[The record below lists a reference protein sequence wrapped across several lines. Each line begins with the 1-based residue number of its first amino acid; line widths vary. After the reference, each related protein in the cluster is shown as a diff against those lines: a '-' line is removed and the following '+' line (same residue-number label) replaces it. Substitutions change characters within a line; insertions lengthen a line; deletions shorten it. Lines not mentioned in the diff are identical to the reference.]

1 MPLRKTIPATG
12 AAALILLMLC
22 ACAAPASADPLSMN
36 FTEARANVGVQ
47 LSDAALFEAPDVA
60 PLEAQID
67 PGSGSIADGA
77 LQVPQFATHI
87 TAPIDADVTVDFDIG
102 VITGSF
108 TQASGALSLAG
119 EAGGTL
125 ASEGEECTVSTEPAV
140 LTLST
145 AGSSGGTSPRSGAS
159 FASGLTGPGAIAGQW
174 TDMIATPVDSGDP
187 ENVSFCNNV
196 QNRIGGAGG
205 IWLEQKGSVVPP
217 PQPPTDQGGG
227 NQPPPPPPACI
238 VPKLRGKT
246 LARAKAA
253 LKHAHCTLGTVRKP
267 KRLAGKK
274 LVVKSSSPGVGAKP
288 ANGKVHLKLG
298 PKPQAHR

>member
-1 MPLRKTIPATG
+1 ML
-12 AAALILLMLC
+12 ALLLMLAAC
-22 ACAAPASADPLSMN
+22 ASTACAAPLSMT

-67 PGSGSIADGA
+67 SASGSITDGV
-77 LQVPQFATHI
+77 LGVPQFSTHI

-102 VITGSF
+102 LITGSF

-125 ASEGEECTVSTEPAV
+125 TSEGEECTVSTAPAV

-145 AGSSGGTSPRSGAS
+145 AGSSGGASPRSGAP
-159 FASGLTGPGAIAGQW
+159 FTAGLSGPGAIAGQW
-174 TDMIATPVDSGDP
+174 TDMTATPVDSGDP

-196 QNRIGGAGG
+196 EDRIGGPGG
-205 IWLEQKGSVVPP
+205 IWLEQKGSVSPP
-217 PQPPTDQGGG
+217 PQPSAGQPGG
-227 NQPPPPPPACI
+227 NQPPPQPAPTCI
-238 VPKLRGKT
+238 VPKLRGKV
-246 LARAKAA
+246 LWRAKAA
-253 LKHAHCTLGTVRKP
+253 LKAAHCTLGKVRKP
-267 KRLAGKK
+267 KRSAGRK
-274 LVVKSSSPGVGAKP
+274 LVVKSSSPAAGAKP

-298 PKPQAHR
+298 PKPVA